1 MAVTIEDIAKEAQ
14 VSIATVSRVMN
25 DSKAV
30 SSELRE
36 RVLDAIERNHFKPN
50 SFARG
55 LVTDRSN
62 IIGVIVTDISNP
74 VISTTI
80 KGINSVCQEK
90 GFTVLVSE
98 SDGDGKKEQQLL
110 ERLEEQKVT
119 GVLLAGM
126 NVDAARVREMLKMD
140 FPIVMVT
147 QQSSDGQ
154 TTINT
159 VIHDNVK
166 AIMDAVSFLYVNG
179 HRRIAFIGGP
189 ENDYSSGEKRLEGFR
204 RAIEQ
209 LGLDIPE
216 SYIVHGDFT
225 YEGGRECMRQIYEEN
240 AVLPTA
246 VLVCSD
252 LMAAG
257 AVSGASGLGLRIPED
272 LSIMGFDDTELAR
285 YLNPALSTVR
295 IPYFEEG
302 KRAAEELFALIET
315 GKKATGKLVYVTHKV
330 IRRFSV
336 KTLNAAE
343 E

>member
-30 SSELRE
+30 SPELRE

>member
-14 VSIATVSRVMN
+14 VSIATVSRVIN

-30 SSELRE
+30 SPELRV

-90 GFTVLVSE
+90 GFTVLISE

-126 NVDAARVREMLKMD
+126 NVDADRVREMLKMD

-147 QQSSDGQ
+147 QQSSDGKI
-154 TTINT
+154 TINT
-159 VIHDNVK
+159 VIHDNIK
-166 AIMDAVSFLYVNG
+166 AIMDAVSFLHVNG
-179 HRRIAFIGGP
+179 HQRIAFIGGP
-189 ENDYSSGEKRLEGFR
+189 ENDYSSGEQRLRGFR
-204 RAIEQ
+204 RAVDQ
-209 LGLDIPE
+209 LGLEIPE
-216 SYIVHGDFT
+216 TYIVHGDFT

-240 AVLPTA
+240 ALLPTA

-302 KRAAEELFALIET
+302 RRAAQELFELIES
-315 GKKATGKLVYVTHKV
+315 GEKATGKLVYVSHKV

-336 KTLNAAE
+336 KSLSGTDR
-343 E
+343 